1 MSVETTDSRTQV
13 LEQLLTEARSEADSL
28 RKRLKRFEKIVLS
41 TRLIMGHELKKPTTA
56 ISGYLD
62 LVSEDL
68 AAAESLTTLSYVQKA
83 LEQCRLLDELNKFYL
98 ELLKVEQEEESL
110 GVKIV
115 DVAALIESVVRELPP
130 DLNAEVRVKTR
141 VSSEAGSIEFNPNAL
156 RLIVLNLIEN
166 ALIYSQAKTP
176 VNIEV
181 ERTVEQRGMRNG
193 ELITLRVTDQGV
205 GIPEEYLKKIFSPF
219 VRLREDIAEGSGLG
233 LTLVRSLVE
242 LHGGE
247 VTVRSSV
254 GKGTTVYVTIPTGG
268 ESDEVTTIE

>member
-1 MSVETTDSRTQV
+1 VSVETTDSRTQV

>member
-130 DLNAEVRVKTR
+130 DLNADVRVKTR
-141 VSSEAGSIEFNPNAL
+141 VTSEAGSIEFNPNAL

-181 ERTVEQRGMRNG
+181 ERTIEQRGMRNG

-205 GIPEEYLKKIFSPF
+205 GVPEEYLKKIFSPF

-247 VTVRSSV
+247 VTVRSAV

>member
-110 GVKIV
+110 GVKMV

-130 DLNAEVRVKTR
+130 DLNADVRVKTR
-141 VSSEAGSIEFNPNAL
+141 VTSEAGSIEFNPNAL

-166 ALIYSQAKTP
+166 AVIYSQAKTP

-247 VTVRSSV
+247 VTVRSAV

>member
-1 MSVETTDSRTQV
+1 VSVETTDSRTQV

-110 GVKIV
+110 GVKMV

-130 DLNAEVRVKTR
+130 DLNADVRVKTR
-141 VSSEAGSIEFNPNAL
+141 VTSEAGSIEFNPNAL

-166 ALIYSQAKTP
+166 AVIYSQAKTP

-247 VTVRSSV
+247 VTVRSAV

>member
-1 MSVETTDSRTQV
+1 MSVDTTDSKTQV
-13 LEQLLTEARSEADSL
+13 LEQLLTEARSEADGL

-56 ISGYLD
+56 LSGYLE

-68 AAAESLTTLSYVQKA
+68 EAANALPTLAYVQKA

-110 GVKIV
+110 GVKMV
-115 DVAALIESVVRELPP
+115 DIAALLESVVRELPP
-130 DLNAEVRVKTR
+130 DLDARARVKTR
-141 VSSEAGSIEFNPNAL
+141 VAGEPGSIAFNPDAL
-156 RLIVLNLIEN
+156 KLIVLNLIEN

-176 VNIEV
+176 VSIEV
-181 ERTVEQRGMRNG
+181 ERIVEQRGMANG
-193 ELITLRVTDQGV
+193 ELIKLRVTDQGV

-247 VTVRSSV
+247 VSVRSAV
-254 GKGTTVYVTIPTGG
+254 GKGTTVCVTIPTGEG
-268 ESDEVTTIE
+268 SDEAATIE